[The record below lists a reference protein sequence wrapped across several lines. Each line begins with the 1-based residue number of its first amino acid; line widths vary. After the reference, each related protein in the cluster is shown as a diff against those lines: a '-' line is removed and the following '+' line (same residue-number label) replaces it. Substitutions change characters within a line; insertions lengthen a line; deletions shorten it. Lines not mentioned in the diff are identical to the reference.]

1 MSQQRE
7 GGKGKK
13 ERQAFARLM
22 TGHLQVERSGVRS
35 EGGRPGRPCTRNDFA
50 ASPPRRRERVHAPP
64 INASTK
70 GKARL
75 PSRRETGKAKRI
87 PRRRPH
93 LSQSQ
98 QASVGT
104 DEHFAESA

>member
-1 MSQQRE
+1 MKK
-7 GGKGKK
+7 GGHW
-13 ERQAFARLM
+13 
-22 TGHLQVERSGVRS
+22 GH
-35 EGGRPGRPCTRNDFA
+35 PCACSDFA
-50 ASPPRRRERVHAPP
+50 ASPLRRRDHAPAPP
-64 INASTK
+64 IDASTK

-75 PSRRETGKAKRI
+75 PCRLETGKAKRI